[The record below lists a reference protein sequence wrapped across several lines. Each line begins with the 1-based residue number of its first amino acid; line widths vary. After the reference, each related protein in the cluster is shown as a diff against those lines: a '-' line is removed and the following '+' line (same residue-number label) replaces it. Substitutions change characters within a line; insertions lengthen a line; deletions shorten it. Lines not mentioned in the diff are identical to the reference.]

1 MFLKYYILKYK
12 GSDILEYK
20 SVKEMAKAW
29 DLSERRVR
37 KLCSEGKIPNAYQK
51 GKLWKIPSDSLKPLD
66 RRKLKGKNINEKY
79 ISLFSRI
86 DSKNEKLK
94 EFRKNCPLTKTELKA
109 LNDNFLVEYTYNTN
123 AIEGNTLTLQETALV
138 LEGVTINKKPLKD
151 HLEILGHKEAFD
163 WVIEMVKSKVK
174 ISESFIK
181 DIHSLVLMDK
191 KEDAGVYRRVPV
203 RINGASHTPP
213 QPYLIESSME
223 ELIDSYSKIKK
234 TKHIIE
240 AVSLLHI
247 IFEGI
252 HPFIDGNGRT
262 GRLLINY
269 ELMLNG
275 YPPIDIKYKDVK
287 KYYEA
292 FEKYHTEGKDISEM
306 VFLVAH
312 YLEESID
319 KWLSVFEF
327 KKDVKY

>member
-1 MFLKYYILKYK
+1 M
-12 GSDILEYK
+12 
-20 SVKEMAKAW
+20 
-29 DLSERRVR
+29 
-37 KLCSEGKIPNAYQK
+37 
-51 GKLWKIPSDSLKPLD
+51 
-66 RRKLKGKNINEKY
+66 
-79 ISLFSRI
+79 FSRI

-191 KEDAGVYRRVPV
+191 KEDAGFYRRVPV
-203 RINGASHTPP
+203 WINGASHTPP
-213 QPYLIESSME
+213 RPYLIESSME
-223 ELIDSYSKIKK
+223 ELLENYPKIKK

-247 IFEGI
+247 IFEGM

>member
-1 MFLKYYILKYK
+1 M
-12 GSDILEYK
+12 EYK
-20 SVKEMAKAW
+20 NIKEMAKAW

-51 GKLWKIPSDSLKPLD
+51 GKLWQIPSDSLKPLD
-66 RRKLKGKNINEKY
+66 RRKLKGKNIDEKY

-163 WVIEMVKSKVK
+163 WVIEMVKSKAK
-174 ISESFIK
+174 ISERFIK

-191 KEDAGVYRRVPV
+191 KEDAGFYRRVPV
-203 RINGASHTPP
+203 WINGASHTPP
-213 QPYLIESSME
+213 RPYLIESSME
-223 ELIDSYSKIKK
+223 ELIENYPKIKK
-234 TKHIIE
+234 TKHTIE
-240 AVSLLHI
+240 VVSLLHI
-247 IFEGI
+247 IFEGM

-292 FEKYHTEGKDISEM
+292 FEKYHTEDKDISGM

-327 KKDVKY
+327 KKVTKY

>member
-1 MFLKYYILKYK
+1 M
-12 GSDILEYK
+12 EYK
-20 SVKEMAKAW
+20 SVKEIAQRW
-29 DLSERRVR
+29 NISERRVR
-37 KLCSEGKIPNAYQK
+37 KLCSEGKIPDAQRK
-51 GKLWKIPSDSLKPLD
+51 GKLWQIPSDSLKPLD
-66 RRKLKGKNINEKY
+66 RRKLKGKNIDKKY
-79 ISLFSRI
+79 ISLFSKI

-94 EFRKNCPLTKTELKA
+94 ALRKNCPLTKTELKA

-151 HLEILGHKEAFD
+151 HLEIIGHKEAFD
-163 WVIEMVKSKVK
+163 WVIEMLKSKAK
-174 ISESFIK
+174 ISQCFTKE
-181 DIHSLVLMDK
+181 IHSLVLMNK
-191 KEDAGVYRRVPV
+191 KKDAGVYRKVPV
-203 RINGASHTPP
+203 CINGASHTPP
-213 QPYLIESSME
+213 QPYLIESQME
-223 ELIDSYSKIKK
+223 ELMENYPKIKK

-269 ELMLNG
+269 ELMLSG

-292 FEKYHTEGKDISEM
+292 FEQYHTGSKDISGM

-319 KWLSVFEF
+319 KWLSVFES
-327 KKDVKY
+327 KKYIKH